1 MYFCLYYCSIRF
13 SPKSVPI
20 SAKFWCVGDSTTFP
34 CSAYRRAC
42 WTCMMQLKKPAA
54 SVHFLCLY
62 CGWHK
67 MSAPAG
73 DYTVRLTV
81 SRNTWSNSWRT
92 LTFLVAQR
100 RKKQNRATQASLT
113 GFWSAS
119 AGEGWTWSNWCS
131 SENTGKS
138 VLHCHRVFNVNVWPQ
153 CVPCCVFLESE
164 LLAVALL
171 LHQASKPLVFFPSHI
186 VNN

>member
-1 MYFCLYYCSIRF
+1 MSFCLNYCSIRF
-13 SPKSVPI
+13 SPKSLPI

-54 SVHFLCLY
+54 SVHFLCLC

-119 AGEGWTWSNWCS
+119 AGEGLDQ
-131 SENTGKS
+131 TGVHQKTQVS
-138 VLHCHRVFNVNVWPQ
+138 LFYIVIEFLMWMCGLNV
-153 CVPCCVFLESE
+153 S
-164 LLAVALL
+164 LAVF
-171 LHQASKPLVFFPSHI
+171 S
-186 VNN
+186 